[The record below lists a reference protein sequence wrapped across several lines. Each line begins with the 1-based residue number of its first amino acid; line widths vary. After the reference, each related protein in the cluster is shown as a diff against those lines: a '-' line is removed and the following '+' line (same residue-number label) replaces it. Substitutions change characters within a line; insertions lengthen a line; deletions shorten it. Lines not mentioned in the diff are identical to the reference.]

1 MHTDRGISGTEGYL
15 TRKDVITLCYR
26 NGWFCDEEHSDQY
39 SRLIDISKDGI
50 SARDLAAII
59 WCCGEGDL
67 IKDIETDIADYLDRA
82 KKDIEK
88 REARIDGLTQ
98 QLTVQ
103 LAKWA
108 LDNNVGPLLVEY
120 CNLKKEDI

>member
-1 MHTDRGISGTEGYL
+1 MHTDRGISGAEGYL
-15 TRKDVITLCYR
+15 TRNDVVGICTKK
-26 NGWFCDEEHSDQY
+26 GWFCDEESSDQY
-39 SRLIDISKDGI
+39 SRILAVSKDGI
-50 SARDLAAII
+50 DVRDLAAII

-67 IKDIETDIADYLDRA
+67 LKDIEKDIVDYLDRA

-120 CNLKKEDI
+120 YNLKKEDI